1 MSKLWLQR
9 WRGPLFWLALAI
21 ILAMLPLVT
30 QLDPFWAHIVN
41 EVAIYVILATGMN
54 LVMGYGGQIN
64 LAMGALFGVG
74 AYSTAFILLHN
85 GNFPLALVSSAL
97 LGTLVATLIGLP
109 ALRVRSHYLA
119 LVTLG
124 LGIALNILFVNWEA
138 VTGGA
143 IGLTSIPFA
152 SIGSLPFDDETKM
165 SYLFF
170 GIMLAMVLMAAVF
183 VHSRFGRNL
192 KAMRDDLIAARAMGI
207 NAAIYQLTCF
217 AFSGFYAGV
226 AGSLYAVWL
235 SYISPTS
242 FDLNQSIFILAQT
255 LVGGMGTLIGPVIG
269 AVTLVGLQ
277 QYLLSFGDLQL
288 IIYGALIVVLVL
300 VARGGIVGGLAA
312 LWQLLTCRIRR
323 EKKAAAA
330 APSNHET
337 GAGAPAT
344 IGGSPANG
352 SPTQKERMGNR

>member
-1 MSKLWLQR
+1 MSKAWLRR
-9 WRGPLFWLALAI
+9 WRGPLLWVALAV
-21 ILAMLPLVT
+21 ILAMLPLAA
-30 QLDPFWAHIVN
+30 QLDSFWAHIVN
-41 EVAIYVILATGMN
+41 EMAIYVILTMGMN

-64 LAMGALFGVG
+64 LAMGGLFGVG
-74 AYSTAFILLHN
+74 AYSTAIILLHK
-85 GNFPLALVSSAL
+85 GSFPVAFVVSAL
-97 LGTLVATLIGLP
+97 LGTLVAALIGLP

-124 LGIALNILFVNWEA
+124 LGIALDIIFTNWEA

-143 IGLTSIPFA
+143 IGLTSIPVA
-152 SIGSLPFDDETKM
+152 AIGTLQFDDDTKM
-165 SYLFF
+165 SYLFL
-170 GIMLAMVLMAAVF
+170 GVMLATLLIAAVF

-207 NAAIYQLTCF
+207 NVGIYQLTCF
-217 AFSGFYAGV
+217 AFSGFYAGI

-269 AVTLVGLQ
+269 AILLVGLQ

-288 IIYGALIVVLVL
+288 IIYGALIVVIVL
-300 VARGGIVGGLAA
+300 VARGGVAGGLTA
-312 LWQLLTCRIRR
+312 LWQRLAGRARR
-323 EKKAAAA
+323 GRKEIAM
-330 APSNHET
+330 APST
-337 GAGAPAT
+337 GERGAVASAAIGGT
-344 IGGSPANG
+344 TGGSP
-352 SPTQKERMGNR
+352 TREERTGN

>member
-1 MSKLWLQR
+1 MSKLWLRRWQR
-9 WRGPLFWLALAI
+9 PLCWIGLAI
-21 ILAMLPLVT
+21 ILAILPQIT
-30 QLDPFWAHIVN
+30 QLDPFWAHIAN
-41 EVAIYVILATGMN
+41 EMAIYVILAAGMN
-54 LVMGYGGQIN
+54 LAMGYGGQIN
-64 LAMGALFGVG
+64 LAIGALFGVG
-74 AYSTAFILLHN
+74 AYSTALVLLHH
-85 GNFPLALVSSAL
+85 GSFLASFIVSAILSAII
-97 LGTLVATLIGLP
+97 ATLIGLP

-124 LGIALNILFVNWEA
+124 LGIALDIIFVNWES

-152 SIGSLPFDDETKM
+152 SIGSLQFDDETKM

-170 GIMLAMVLMAAVF
+170 GIMLIMLLIAAVF
-183 VHSRFGRNL
+183 IHSRFGRNL

-207 NAAIYQLTCF
+207 NVGIYQLACF

-235 SYISPTS
+235 SYINPTS

-277 QYLLSFGDLQL
+277 QYLLAFGDLQL
-288 IIYGALIVVLVL
+288 IIYGGLIVVLVL
-300 VARGGIVGGLAA
+300 VARGGVAGGLIA
-312 LWQLLTCRIRR
+312 LWQFLKKRRRR
-323 EKKAAAA
+323 EEKALAIADTPMKEANMATSAAT
-330 APSNHET
+330 ST
-337 GAGAPAT
+337 
-344 IGGSPANG
+344 
-352 SPTQKERMGNR
+352 TQEEERTGNR

>member
-1 MSKLWLQR
+1 MSKSWIRRWQR
-9 WRGPLFWLALAI
+9 LLFWVGLAI
-21 ILAMLPLVT
+21 LLAILPQVT
-30 QLDPFWAHIVN
+30 QLDPFWAHIAN
-41 EVAIYVILATGMN
+41 EMAIYAILATGMN
-54 LVMGYGGQIN
+54 LAMGYGGQIN
-64 LAMGALFGVG
+64 LAIGALFGVG

-85 GNFPLALVSSAL
+85 GNFPVALLASAL
-97 LGTLVATLIGLP
+97 LGALVATFIGLP

-124 LGIALNILFVNWEA
+124 LGIALNIVFVSWEA

-143 IGLTSIPFA
+143 IGLTSIPVA
-152 SIGSLPFDDETKM
+152 SVGPLQFDDETKM

-170 GIMLAMVLMAAVF
+170 GTMFVMLLIAAIF

-192 KAMRDDLIAARAMGI
+192 KATRDDLIAARAMGI
-207 NAAIYQLTCF
+207 NVGSYQLACF
-217 AFSGFYAGV
+217 VLSGFYAGV

-277 QYLLSFGDLQL
+277 QYLLAFGDLQL
-288 IIYGALIVVLVL
+288 IIYGGLIVVLVL
-300 VARGGIVGGLAA
+300 VARGGVAGGLIA
-312 LWQLLTCRIRR
+312 LWRLVRR
-323 EKKAAAA
+323 KNVKEPIASSVRKTRVTT
-330 APSNHET
+330 APVAVS
-337 GAGAPAT
+337 A
-344 IGGSPANG
+344 
-352 SPTQKERMGNR
+352 TQKDERIGN

>member
-1 MSKLWLQR
+1 MSKLLLQR
-9 WRGPLFWLALAI
+9 WQGPLLWIGLAI
-21 ILAMLPLVT
+21 ILAILPLVT
-30 QLDPFWAHIVN
+30 QLDPFWAHIAN
-41 EVAIYVILATGMN
+41 EMAIYVILAAGMN
-54 LVMGYGGQIN
+54 LAMGYGGQIN
-64 LAMGALFGVG
+64 LAIGPLFGVG
-74 AYSTAFILLHN
+74 AYCTAFILLHN
-85 GNFPLALVSSAL
+85 GNFLVGLVASAVL
-97 LGTLVATLIGLP
+97 SAMVATLIGLP

-124 LGIALNILFVNWEA
+124 LGTALNIIFVNWET

-152 SIGSLPFDDETKM
+152 SIGPLQFEDETKM

-170 GIMLAMVLMAAVF
+170 GVMLGMLLIAAVF
-183 VHSRFGRNL
+183 VHSHFGRNL

-207 NAAIYQLTCF
+207 NVGIYQLVCF

-226 AGSLYAVWL
+226 AGSLYAIWL

-277 QYLLSFGDLQL
+277 QYLLALGDLQL
-288 IIYGALIVVLVL
+288 IIYGGLIVVLVL
-300 VARGGIVGGLAA
+300 VARGGVAGGLTA
-312 LWQLLTCRIRR
+312 LWQLLTSRLRQGRNIVTVTTSAR
-323 EKKAAAA
+323 KTS
-330 APSNHET
+330 PV
-337 GAGAPAT
+337 APAAT
-344 IGGSPANG
+344 PV
-352 SPTQKERMGNR
+352 TQPEERIGNR

>member
-1 MSKLWLQR
+1 MRKSWIWR
-9 WRGPLFWLALAI
+9 WRDPLLWVALAI
-21 ILAMLPLVT
+21 ILAILPLVT

-41 EVAIYVILATGMN
+41 EMAIYVIVTTGMN
-54 LVMGYGGQIN
+54 LAMGYGGQIN
-64 LAMGALFGVG
+64 LAIGALFGVG
-74 AYSTAFILLHN
+74 AYTTAFILLHN
-85 GNFPLALVSSAL
+85 GSFPVAFVASAL
-97 LGTLVATLIGLP
+97 LGTLVATLVGLP

-124 LGIALNILFVNWEA
+124 LGIALDIIFINWEA

-152 SIGSLPFDDETKM
+152 SVGPWQFDDETKM

-170 GIMLAMVLMAAVF
+170 GIMLIMLLIAAVF

-207 NAAIYQLTCF
+207 NVGVYQLTCF
-217 AFSGFYAGV
+217 ALSGLYAGI

-235 SYISPTS
+235 SYISPTP
-242 FDLNQSIFILAQT
+242 FDLDQSIFILAQT
-255 LVGGMGTLIGPVIG
+255 LVGGMGTLIGPFIG

-300 VARGGIVGGLAA
+300 IARGGVAGGLVTLWQVLAGRSRRAGQAAALTAARDETETVAPAAVGGV
-312 LWQLLTCRIRR
+312 T
-323 EKKAAAA
+323 
-330 APSNHET
+330 N
-337 GAGAPAT
+337 GAP
-344 IGGSPANG
+344 
-352 SPTQKERMGNR
+352 TQEERTGNR